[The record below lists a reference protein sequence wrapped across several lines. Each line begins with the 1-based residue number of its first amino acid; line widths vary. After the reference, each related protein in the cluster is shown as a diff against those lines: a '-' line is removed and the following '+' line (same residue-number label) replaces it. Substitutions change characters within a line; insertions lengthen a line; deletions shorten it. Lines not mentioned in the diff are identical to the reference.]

1 VCVCVC
7 EKESSILCE
16 MVCEMLN
23 SCVMIKRLTPHFL
36 CTCVNIPCPV
46 MHILIIPTCFPF
58 SWFMLPLQMSP
69 PVVHPSPLQDLHGR

>member
-1 VCVCVC
+1 MFVCCVAEDVCVFACVKEVCVCVCVCVC

-46 MHILIIPTCFPF
+46 
-58 SWFMLPLQMSP
+58 
-69 PVVHPSPLQDLHGR
+69 